1 MAKDENSNSMFEEFV
16 KWMAALPK
24 EERDQKLYTLED
36 LFAPSRTHA
45 DFARLKAALARRDAK
60 IKKLIADNKAL
71 AKPTFERLYKSICR
85 NPQLQKE
92 ICTRIMAAELYRKLN
107 NLCAEFSY
115 ENYLLEQENKQLKEQ
130 LRQLVARDN
139 KE

>member
-1 MAKDENSNSMFEEFV
+1 MANGENSNTMFEEFV
-16 KWMAALPK
+16 KWMAALPE
-24 EERDQKLYTLED
+24 EERNQKLYTLED

-92 ICTRIMAAELYRKLN
+92 ISTRIMAAELYRKLYG
-107 NLCAEFSY
+107 LCAEFSL
-115 ENYLLEQENKQLKEQ
+115 ENHQLKAENKQLNEQ
-130 LRQLVARDN
+130 LIKYKIRYN
-139 KE
+139 E

>member
-1 MAKDENSNSMFEEFV
+1 MANSENSNTMFEEFV

-92 ICTRIMAAELYRKLN
+92 ISTRIMAAELYRNLYG
-107 NLCAEFSY
+107 LCAEFSL
-115 ENYLLEQENKQLKEQ
+115 ENHQLKAENKQLNEQ
-130 LRQLVARDN
+130 LIKYKIRYN
-139 KE
+139 E

>member
-1 MAKDENSNSMFEEFV
+1 MANGENANSMFEEFV

-24 EERDQKLYTLED
+24 EERDQKLYILED

-92 ICTRIMAAELYRKLN
+92 ISTRIMAADLYRKLN
-107 NLCAEFSY
+107 NSCAQLSY
-115 ENYLLEQENKQLKEQ
+115 ENYLLEHENKQLNEQ
-130 LRQLVARDN
+130 LIKYKIRYN
-139 KE
+139 E